1 MYQAVILTVGQL
13 IPEHLTGNN
22 SPALVV
28 VLLMETEITFV
39 HIIHANIYLI

>member
-1 MYQAVILTVGQL
+1 MYQAVILIVGQL

-28 VLLMETEITFV
+28 ILLTPTEITFV
-39 HIIHANIYLI
+39 HIIHANIELI

>member
-1 MYQAVILTVGQL
+1 MYQAVILTVGEL

-39 HIIHANIYLI
+39 HIIHANMFFT